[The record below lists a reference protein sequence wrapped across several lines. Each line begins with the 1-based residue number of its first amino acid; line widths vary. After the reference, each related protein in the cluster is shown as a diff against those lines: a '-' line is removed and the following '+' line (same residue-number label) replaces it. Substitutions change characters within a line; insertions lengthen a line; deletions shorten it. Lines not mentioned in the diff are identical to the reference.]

1 MNNNNEELNPG
12 KKVTRERAVMVKIGI
27 VCSVLLMADIIWFW
41 FDNLTTAFWFNLMF
55 CYLPIISFI
64 LFFIAFIKSCR
75 FKTVWHKVMFACGIA
90 TFLLFIACSLIPN
103 PKSSCNPDIMAK
115 HYEEHKAEMREL
127 CDYMQSVLDDSTAVV
142 LEFESNRLDMFHVVA
157 AGENRYSNYWNEEAR
172 SKRDSLMQVVGLTNE
187 EYVNIRKK
195 LKNMGCIGVKASRNY
210 PESTEIWFRR
220 IGLGRYDFVLY
231 NRPMTKEEKENALND
246 DTLIPYDDSTL
257 FQYGGGAIGLQV
269 FPKGEKEAFLKKHP
283 Y

>member
-1 MNNNNEELNPG
+1 
-12 KKVTRERAVMVKIGI
+12 MVKIGI
-27 VCSVLLMADIIWFW
+27 VRSVLLMADIIWFW
-41 FDNLTTAFWFNLMF
+41 IDNLTTAFLFNLMF
-55 CYLPIISFI
+55 CYVPIFSFF
-64 LFFIAFIKSCR
+64 LFIIAFIKSCR
-75 FKTVWHKVMFACGIA
+75 FKTVWHKVMFVCGIA

-127 CDYMQSVLDDSTAVV
+127 CDYMQSVLDDSTAIQ
-142 LEFESNRLDMFHVVA
+142 LEFEGNKQGIFRVKSADSDSFSWEVD
-157 AGENRYSNYWNEEAR
+157 SD
-172 SKRDSLMQVVGLTNE
+172 SKRDSLMQVVGLTEE
-187 EYVNIRKK
+187 EYVSIRKK
-195 LKNMGCIGVKASRNY
+195 LKTMRCIGVEASRNY

-220 IGLGRYDFVLY
+220 IGLGKYDFVLY

-246 DTLIPYDDSTL
+246 DTLIPYNDSTL

>member
-1 MNNNNEELNPG
+1 MNNSNEELNPG

-41 FDNLTTAFWFNLMF
+41 IDNRTTAFWFNLMF
-55 CYLPIISFI
+55 CYLPIFSFI
-64 LFFIAFIKSCR
+64 LFFIALIKSCR
-75 FKTVWHKVMFACGIA
+75 FKTVWHKVMFVCGIA

-103 PKSSCNPDIMAK
+103 PKTSCNPDIMAK
-115 HYEEHKAEMREL
+115 HYEEHKAEMREF
-127 CDYMQSVLDDSTAVV
+127 CDYMQSVLDDNTAIQ
-142 LEFESNRLDMFHVVA
+142 LEFEGNKQGIFRVKSADSDSFSWEVD
-157 AGENRYSNYWNEEAR
+157 SD
-172 SKRDSLMQVVGLTNE
+172 SKRDSLMQVVGLTEE

-220 IGLGRYDFVLY
+220 IGMGKYDFVLY
-231 NRPMTKEEKENALND
+231 KRPMTKEEKENALND
-246 DTLIPYDDSTL
+246 DTLIPYNDSTL

>member
-41 FDNLTTAFWFNLMF
+41 IDNLTTAFLFNLMF
-55 CYLPIISFI
+55 CYVPIFSFF
-64 LFFIAFIKSCR
+64 LFIIAFIKSCR
-75 FKTVWHKVMFACGIA
+75 FKTMWHKVMFVCGIA

-115 HYEEHKAEMREL
+115 HYEEHKAEMREF
-127 CDYMQSVLDDSTAVV
+127 CDYMQSVLDDSTAIQ
-142 LEFESNRLDMFHVVA
+142 LEFEGNKQGIFSVKSADSDSFSWGVD
-157 AGENRYSNYWNEEAR
+157 SD
-172 SKRDSLMQVVGLTNE
+172 SKRDSLMQVVGLTEE

-195 LKNMGCIGVKASRNY
+195 LKTMGCIGVEASRNY
-210 PESTEIWFRR
+210 PESMEIWFRR
-220 IGLGRYDFVLY
+220 IGMGMYSFVLY
-231 NRPMTKEEKENALND
+231 KRPMNKEEKENALND
-246 DTLIPYDDSTL
+246 DMLIPYNDSTL
-257 FQYGGGAIGLQV
+257 FHYGGGAIGLQV

>member
-41 FDNLTTAFWFNLMF
+41 IDNLTTAFLFNLMF
-55 CYLPIISFI
+55 CYLPIFSFF
-64 LFFIAFIKSCR
+64 LFIIAFIKSCR
-75 FKTVWHKVMFACGIA
+75 FKTVWHKVMFVCGIA

-127 CDYMQSVLDDSTAVV
+127 CDYMQSVLDDSTAIQ
-142 LEFESNRLDMFHVVA
+142 LEFEGNKQGIFRVKSADSDSFSWGVD
-157 AGENRYSNYWNEEAR
+157 SD
-172 SKRDSLMQVVGLTNE
+172 SKRDSLMQVVGLTEE

-195 LKNMGCIGVKASRNY
+195 LKTMGCIGVEASRNY
-210 PESTEIWFRR
+210 PESMEIWFRR
-220 IGLGRYDFVLY
+220 IGMGMYSFVLY
-231 NRPMTKEEKENALND
+231 KRPMNKEEKENALND
-246 DTLIPYDDSTL
+246 DMLIPYNDSTL
-257 FQYGGGAIGLQV
+257 FHYGGGAIGLQV

>member
-41 FDNLTTAFWFNLMF
+41 IDNLTTAFWFNLMF
-55 CYLPIISFI
+55 CYLPIFSFI

-75 FKTVWHKVMFACGIA
+75 FETVWHKVMFVCGLA

-115 HYEEHKAEMREL
+115 HYEEHKAEMREF
-127 CDYMQSVLDDSTAVV
+127 CDYMQSVLDDSTAIQ
-142 LEFESNRLDMFHVVA
+142 LEFEGNKQGIFRVKSADS
-157 AGENRYSNYWNEEAR
+157 YSFSWGVDSD
-172 SKRDSLMQVVGLTNE
+172 SKRDSLMQVVGLTEE

-195 LKNMGCIGVKASRNY
+195 LKTMGCIGVEASRNY
-210 PESTEIWFRR
+210 PESMEIWFRR
-220 IGLGRYDFVLY
+220 IGMGMYSFVLY
-231 NRPMTKEEKENALND
+231 KRPMNKEEKENALND
-246 DTLIPYDDSTL
+246 DMLIPYNDSTL
-257 FQYGGGAIGLQV
+257 FHYGGGAIGLQV

>member
-41 FDNLTTAFWFNLMF
+41 IDNLTTAFWFNLMF
-55 CYLPIISFI
+55 CYLPIFSFI

-75 FKTVWHKVMFACGIA
+75 FKTVWHKVMFVCGIA

-103 PKSSCNPDIMAK
+103 PKTSCNPDIMAK
-115 HYEEHKAEMREL
+115 HYEEHKAEMREF
-127 CDYMQSVLDDSTAVV
+127 CDYMQSVLDDNTAIQ
-142 LEFESNRLDMFHVVA
+142 LEFEGNKQGIFRVKSADSDSFSWEVD
-157 AGENRYSNYWNEEAR
+157 SD
-172 SKRDSLMQVVGLTNE
+172 SKRDSLMQVVGLTEE

-195 LKNMGCIGVKASRNY
+195 LKNMGCIGVEASRNY
-210 PESTEIWFRR
+210 PESMEIWFRL
-220 IGLGRYDFVLY
+220 IGMGMYSFVLY
-231 NRPMTKEEKENALND
+231 KRPMTKEEKENALND
-246 DTLIPYDDSTL
+246 DTLIPYNDSTL

-269 FPKGEKEAFLKKHP
+269 FPTGNKEAFLKKHKP
-283 Y
+283 W

>member
-41 FDNLTTAFWFNLMF
+41 IDNLTTAFWFNLMF
-55 CYLPIISFI
+55 CYVPIFSFF
-64 LFFIAFIKSCR
+64 LFIIAFIKSCR
-75 FKTVWHKVMFACGIA
+75 FETVWHKVMFVCGIA

-127 CDYMQSVLDDSTAVV
+127 CDYMQSVLDDSTAIQ
-142 LEFESNRLDMFHVVA
+142 LEFEGNKQGIFRVKSADSDSFSWGVD
-157 AGENRYSNYWNEEAR
+157 SD
-172 SKRDSLMQVVGLTNE
+172 SKRDSLMQVVGLTEE

-195 LKNMGCIGVKASRNY
+195 LKTMGCIGVEASRLH
-210 PESTEIWFRR
+210 PESTEIWFRQ
-220 IGLGRYDFVLY
+220 IGMGGYDFVLY
-231 NRPMTKEEKENALND
+231 NRPMTKEEKENALNSY
-246 DTLIPYDDSTL
+246 TLIPYDDSTL
-257 FQYGGGAIGLQV
+257 FQYGGGAIGKQE
-269 FPKGEKEAFLKKHP
+269 FTTEEREAFLKKHP

>member
-1 MNNNNEELNPG
+1 M
-12 KKVTRERAVMVKIGI
+12 
-27 VCSVLLMADIIWFW
+27 
-41 FDNLTTAFWFNLMF
+41 
-55 CYLPIISFI
+55 
-64 LFFIAFIKSCR
+64 
-75 FKTVWHKVMFACGIA
+75 WHKMMFACGIA

-127 CDYMQSVLDDSTAVV
+127 CDYMQSVLDDSTAIQ
-142 LEFESNRLDMFHVVA
+142 LEFEGNKQGIFRVKSADSDSFSWEVD
-157 AGENRYSNYWNEEAR
+157 SD
-172 SKRDSLMQVVGLTNE
+172 SKRDSLMQVVGLTEE

-195 LKNMGCIGVKASRNY
+195 LKTMGCIGVEASRNY

-220 IGLGRYDFVLY
+220 IGLGKYDFVLY

-246 DTLIPYDDSTL
+246 DTLIPYNDSTL

>member
-1 MNNNNEELNPG
+1 MNNSNEELNPG

-55 CYLPIISFI
+55 CYLPIFSFI

-75 FKTVWHKVMFACGIA
+75 FETVWHKVMFVCGIA

-127 CDYMQSVLDDSTAVV
+127 CDYMQSVLDDSTAIQ
-142 LEFESNRLDMFHVVA
+142 LEFEGNKQGIFRVKSADSDSFSWEVD
-157 AGENRYSNYWNEEAR
+157 SD
-172 SKRDSLMQVVGLTNE
+172 SKRDSLMQVVGLTE
-187 EYVNIRKK
+187 KEYVNIREK
-195 LKNMGCIGVKASRNY
+195 LKTMGCIGVEASRNY
-210 PESTEIWFRR
+210 PESMEIWFRR
-220 IGLGRYDFVLY
+220 IGMGMYSFVLY
-231 NRPMTKEEKENALND
+231 NRPMNKEEKENALND
-246 DTLIPYDDSTL
+246 DTLIPYNDSTL
-257 FQYGGGAIGLQV
+257 FHYGGGAIGLQV

>member
-1 MNNNNEELNPG
+1 
-12 KKVTRERAVMVKIGI
+12 
-27 VCSVLLMADIIWFW
+27 
-41 FDNLTTAFWFNLMF
+41 MF
-55 CYLPIISFI
+55 
-64 LFFIAFIKSCR
+64 
-75 FKTVWHKVMFACGIA
+75 VCGIA

-127 CDYMQSVLDDSTAVV
+127 CDYMQSVLDDSTAIQ
-142 LEFESNRLDMFHVVA
+142 LEFEGNKQGIFRVKSADSDSFSWEVD
-157 AGENRYSNYWNEEAR
+157 SD
-172 SKRDSLMQVVGLTNE
+172 SKRDSLMQVVGLTEE

-195 LKNMGCIGVKASRNY
+195 LKTMGCIGVEASRNY

-220 IGLGRYDFVLY
+220 IGMWMYSFVLY
-231 NRPMTKEEKENALND
+231 KRPMNKEEKENALND
-246 DTLIPYDDSTL
+246 DMLIPYNDSTL
-257 FQYGGGAIGLQV
+257 FHYGGGAIGLQV

>member
-1 MNNNNEELNPG
+1 
-12 KKVTRERAVMVKIGI
+12 
-27 VCSVLLMADIIWFW
+27 MADIIWFW
-41 FDNLTTAFWFNLMF
+41 IDNLTTAFLFNLMF
-55 CYLPIISFI
+55 CYVPIFSFF
-64 LFFIAFIKSCR
+64 LFIIAFIKSCR
-75 FKTVWHKVMFACGIA
+75 FKTVWHKVMFVCGIA

-127 CDYMQSVLDDSTAVV
+127 CDYMQSVLDDSTAIQ
-142 LEFESNRLDMFHVVA
+142 LEFEGNKQGIFRVKSADSDSFSWEVD
-157 AGENRYSNYWNEEAR
+157 SD
-172 SKRDSLMQVVGLTNE
+172 SKRDSLMQVVGLTEE

-195 LKNMGCIGVKASRNY
+195 LKTMGCIGVEASRNY
-210 PESTEIWFRR
+210 PESMEIWFRR
-220 IGLGRYDFVLY
+220 IGMGMYSFVLY
-231 NRPMTKEEKENALND
+231 KRPMTKEEKENALND
-246 DTLIPYDDSTL
+246 DTLIPYNDSTL

>member
-41 FDNLTTAFWFNLMF
+41 IDNLTTAFWFNLMF
-55 CYLPIISFI
+55 CYLPIFSFI

-75 FKTVWHKVMFACGIA
+75 FETVWHKVMFVCGIA

-115 HYEEHKAEMREL
+115 HYEEHKAEMREF
-127 CDYMQSVLDDSTAVV
+127 CDYMQSVLDDSTAIQ
-142 LEFESNRLDMFHVVA
+142 LEFEGNKQGIFRVKSADS
-157 AGENRYSNYWNEEAR
+157 YSFSWGVDSD
-172 SKRDSLMQVVGLTNE
+172 SKRDSLMQVVGLTEE

-195 LKNMGCIGVKASRNY
+195 LKTMGCIGVEASRNY

-220 IGLGRYDFVLY
+220 IGLGKYDFVLY
-231 NRPMTKEEKENALND
+231 NRPMTKEEKENALNSYI
-246 DTLIPYDDSTL
+246 LIPYDDSTL
-257 FQYGGGAIGLQV
+257 FQYGGGAIGKQE
-269 FPKGEKEAFLKKHP
+269 FTTEEREAFLKKHP